1 MFSSG
6 PDHVQ
11 TFPSLTPPPALLSEA
26 SMELEAVLLEKKKLL
41 QQWQTSLIGMQ
52 RRDEAKA
59 AMNQAV
65 E

>member
-1 MFSSG
+1 M
-6 PDHVQ
+6 Q
-11 TFPSLTPPPALLSEA
+11 TAAAVITIQQISALLAEA
-26 SMELEAVLLEKKKLL
+26 SLELEAVLLEKKKLL

-59 AMNQAV
+59 AMNKAV